1 MAKREGVVFML
12 LPLKS
17 TRQSGRVK
25 EKHVVTLESQCGV
38 MVDLVHHGWKCAGEP
53 RRVEQP
59 GVCHLAEAK
68 LLSSTCNDV
77 AT

>member
-1 MAKREGVVFML
+1 MWKNVEKVKKKVGADELLFSREVRVAKREGVVLML

-38 MVDLVHHGWKCAGEP
+38 M
-53 RRVEQP
+53 
-59 GVCHLAEAK
+59 
-68 LLSSTCNDV
+68 
-77 AT
+77 